1 MIEACSKGKIWQ
13 VKDRIYLERNQEK
26 DLLFRLKLPA
36 WKKAAIWFR
45 CMERLLR
52 TGIRS
57 SRLYKNRL
65 YIGCNGYLLSYD
77 FKTGQVRK
85 EFEFRPGMRAP
96 LMMEVISGVEG
107 FSEQLCFGEYFVNQN
122 RDAVRI
128 WSLIDGAWEMS
139 YEFKARAIRHIHGIK
154 ADTYRNQVY
163 IMTGDSDKESGIWA
177 ARGNFKRIEPLIS
190 GDQQSRVCQ
199 LQVRKNGIVCVTDSE
214 YSKNRIYNIQ
224 FVKGASGLDRIE
236 IGRLDGSVIYGCCDD
251 ENEALFFSTTV
262 EPDKGGIHS
271 DTAKLYKL
279 DREMKLQC
287 LFEAK
292 KDLLPMKL
300 FQYGYI
306 RPVCYNGILY
316 ASVNGLQ
323 KYDGGTL
330 IWENF

>member
-154 ADTYRNQVY
+154 ADTYR
-163 IMTGDSDKESGIWA
+163 
-177 ARGNFKRIEPLIS
+177 
-190 GDQQSRVCQ
+190 
-199 LQVRKNGIVCVTDSE
+199 
-214 YSKNRIYNIQ
+214 
-224 FVKGASGLDRIE
+224 
-236 IGRLDGSVIYGCCDD
+236 
-251 ENEALFFSTTV
+251 
-262 EPDKGGIHS
+262 
-271 DTAKLYKL
+271 
-279 DREMKLQC
+279 
-287 LFEAK
+287 
-292 KDLLPMKL
+292 
-300 FQYGYI
+300 
-306 RPVCYNGILY
+306 
-316 ASVNGLQ
+316 
-323 KYDGGTL
+323 
-330 IWENF
+330 